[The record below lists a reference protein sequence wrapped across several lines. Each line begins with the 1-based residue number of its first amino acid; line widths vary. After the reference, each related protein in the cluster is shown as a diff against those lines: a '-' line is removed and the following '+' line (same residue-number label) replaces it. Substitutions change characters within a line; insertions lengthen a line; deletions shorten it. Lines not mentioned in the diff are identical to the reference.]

1 MSEVS
6 LSINALMSLITSR
19 DHKLDN
25 YKILTTNLNLN
36 HTNLGASAQIG
47 SVMPSSGSTST

>member
-1 MSEVS
+1 
-6 LSINALMSLITSR
+6 MSLITSR

-47 SVMPSSGSTST
+47 SVMPSSGSIST